1 MPAKQNT
8 TSLSLWLVIIRL
20 LSFSRHL
27 NHHWRWAVSLL
38 FLGTVAQVSGPILV
52 KIFIDD
58 YLTVGHYPWLPLVL
72 LTTGYIVLHITGAVA
87 AYFETITFHQI
98 ALKVIER
105 IRLETFAKVL
115 DLPLRFFDQTSTAWV
130 ISRVSNDTEVIK
142 DLFVHVLASM
152 LKNTV
157 LVIGIFIAMAIL
169 DWQLML
175 IAATILPVTVVCMV
189 TYQRL
194 SAPLFQR
201 VRSLLSDI
209 NTRLNESIQG
219 MTLIQVFNQQSRFKH
234 YFSNTALAHYQ
245 ARLKTVLLDGLM
257 LRAAIDL
264 LAMLVLAGLLF
275 GFGYQALSSVAEIG
289 VIYAFINYVNRF
301 TEPLIEMTQRLNLLQ
316 QAIVAADRVFQLL
329 DQPGI
334 ITQQL
339 PKTNNTVKEI
349 IHHTHIECNQISFAY
364 ELDNTVLDNIN
375 LFIPEGTFCAIVGH
389 TGSGKSTLA
398 SLLLGLYNPIRGD
411 IKIGGHSLLAINKQV
426 LHQYIGIVQQDP
438 FLFSG
443 TIRDNLSFGIKVD
456 EHDLNMVIKS
466 VGLQETL
473 KQLPNGLETHIGER
487 GLNLST
493 GQRQLICLARVL
505 LRKPKIL
512 ILDEATA
519 NIDSETEQ
527 QVLET
532 LQMLHGKITIIA
544 IAHRLSTVTHVDK
557 IFVLA
562 KGKLV
567 QQGHH
572 FCLLKE
578 RGVYRD
584 IYELQQFGDIEV

>member
-1 MPAKQNT
+1 MPAKPKS
-8 TSLSLWLVIIRL
+8 TSLSLWCVIIRL
-20 LSFSRHL
+20 LGFSRHL
-27 NHHWRWAVSLL
+27 PQQWRWAIGLL
-38 FLGTVAQVSGPILV
+38 VIGTVAQVSGPILV

-58 YLTVGHYPWLPLVL
+58 YLMTGSYPWLPLVV
-72 LTTGYIVLHITGAVA
+72 LTSGYILFHITGAFA
-87 AYFETITFHQI
+87 AYYETINFYQI

-105 IRLETFAKVL
+105 IRLETFANVL
-115 DLPLRFFDQTSTAWV
+115 HLPLRFFDQTSTAWV

-157 LVIGIFIAMAIL
+157 LVVGIFIAMAIL

-175 IAATILPVTVVCMV
+175 ITAAILPVTVICMV
-189 TYQRL
+189 AYQRL

-201 VRSLLSDI
+201 VRSLLSEI

-219 MTLIQVFNQQSRFKH
+219 MALIQIFNQQSRFKQH
-234 YFSNTALAHYQ
+234 FSNTVLAHYQ

-264 LAMLVLAGLLF
+264 LAMLVLAGLLL
-275 GFGYQALSSVAEIG
+275 GFGYQALSSIAEIG

-329 DQPGI
+329 DQPGNA
-334 ITQQL
+334 TQKL
-339 PKTNNTVKEI
+339 PKANAPVREI
-349 IHHTHIECNQISFAY
+349 IHHANIECHQVSFAY
-364 ELDNTVLDNIN
+364 EADNTVLDSIS

-398 SLLLGLYNPIRGD
+398 SLLLGLYSPVKGD
-411 IKIGGHSLLAINKQV
+411 IKVDGHSLSAINKQV
-426 LHQYIGIVQQDP
+426 LHQFIGIVQQEP

-443 TIRDNLSFGIKVD
+443 TIRDNLSFGVTVD
-456 EHDLNMVIKS
+456 EDELNSAIS
-466 VGLQETL
+466 AVGLQETL
-473 KQLPNGLETHIGER
+473 EQLPNGLETHIGER

-505 LRKPKIL
+505 LRKPKML

-527 QVLET
+527 QILET
-532 LQMLHGKITIIA
+532 LQMMHGKITIIA
-544 IAHRLSTVTHVDK
+544 IAHRLSTITHADK

-572 FCLLKE
+572 SCLLTVG
-578 RGVYRD
+578 GVYRD
-584 IYELQQFGDIEV
+584 IYELQQFSGAVG